1 MKGEDLVNKKLVISL
16 AAAVLL
22 TAAASLGVSGFSGAS
37 IARLAEKKVTVIDP
51 ADYGAVAD
59 DDEDDGAGLQKAL
72 DAAKSK
78 GGTVLL
84 AARMKTGL
92 LPSIWRRA
100 QP

>member
-1 MKGEDLVNKKLVISL
+1 MNKKLVISL

-59 DDEDDGAGLQKAL
+59 DD
-72 DAAKSK
+72 
-78 GGTVLL
+78 
-84 AARMKTGL
+84 
-92 LPSIWRRA
+92 
-100 QP
+100 